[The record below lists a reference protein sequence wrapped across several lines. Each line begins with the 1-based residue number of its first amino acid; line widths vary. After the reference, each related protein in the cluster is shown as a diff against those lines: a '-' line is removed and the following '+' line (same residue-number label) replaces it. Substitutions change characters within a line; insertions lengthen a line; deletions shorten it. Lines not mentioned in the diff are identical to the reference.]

1 MKQLFSLI
9 LAGMAGGLITLGGLF
24 LFQHQQSNI
33 NNALPANYTQKV
45 KLQPQSAYTND
56 SGALQTSDI
65 PFDFTKAAERS
76 MPTVVHITAT
86 AARQTARQEDRDQ
99 DINPFRFF
107 FGDDLF
113 GGQAPREG
121 SGSGVIY
128 TRDGYIIT
136 NNHVVEFADE
146 LEVTLYDNRKFKAKL
161 IGRDERTDLAV
172 IKIEA
177 NDLPAIQLSD
187 SDRAKVGEWVLAV
200 GNPFNLTST
209 VTAGI
214 ISAKGRSINL
224 LRGGSSI
231 EAFIQTDAAVNPGN
245 SGGALVDTDG
255 NLLGINTAIA
265 TRTGSFQGYSFAIPV
280 NLMQRIADDIIE
292 HGTYRRPLLGINIYN
307 LDSEVASE
315 LGVNISQGVV
325 VDQVQDGGSAQYAGI
340 LPQDVIT
347 EVDGRAVKTV
357 PELQEIV
364 GRAKVGDVLNVKVNR
379 QGKLQEIPVKLKAE
393 TPN

>member
-9 LAGMAGGLITLGGLF
+9 LAGAIGGLITLGGLF
-24 LFQHQQSNI
+24 LFQSEQPSTDQ
-33 NNALPANYTQKV
+33 ALKTGYAKEV
-45 KLQPQSAYTND
+45 KLSPSANASNAFSPNLTD
-56 SGALQTSDI
+56 L
-65 PFDFTKAAERS
+65 PFDFTKAAEKS
-76 MPTVVHITAT
+76 MPTVVHISAT
-86 AARQTARQEDRDQ
+86 AKRSTAGNEEEDM
-99 DINPFRFF
+99 NPFRFF
-107 FGDDLF
+107 FGDEFF
-113 GGQAPREG
+113 GDQGPREG

-146 LEVTLYDNRKFKAKL
+146 LEVTLYDNRKFKAEL
-161 IGRDERTDLAV
+161 VGRDERTDLAV
-172 IKIEA
+172 IKINA
-177 NDLPAIQLSD
+177 NELPAIQLSD

-224 LRGGSSI
+224 LGGGSSI

-245 SGGALVDTDG
+245 SGGALVDANG

-280 NLMQRIADDIIE
+280 NLVQRIADDIIE
-292 HGTYRRPLLGINIYN
+292 YGTYRRPLLGINIYN
-307 LDSEVASE
+307 LDGEVASE
-315 LGVNISQGVV
+315 LGVKITQGVV

-340 LPQDVIT
+340 LPQDVIV
-347 EVDGRAVKTV
+347 EVDGREIKTV

-364 GRAKVGDVLNVKVNR
+364 GRAQVGDVLNVTVNR
-379 QGKLQEIPVKLKAE
+379 QGENREIPVKLKAE
-393 TPN
+393 NPN